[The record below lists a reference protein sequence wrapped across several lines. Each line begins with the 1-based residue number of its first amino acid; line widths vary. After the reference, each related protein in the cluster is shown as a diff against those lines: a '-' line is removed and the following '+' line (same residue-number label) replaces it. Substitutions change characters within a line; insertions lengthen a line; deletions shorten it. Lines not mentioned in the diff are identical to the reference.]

1 MHSTIILAILFFS
14 GVLAHPAIENEIEE
28 IENDVDD
35 AWIDPVMRL
44 FQ

>member
-1 MHSTIILAILFFS
+1 MHTIILAILFVS
-14 GVLAHPAIENEIEE
+14 GLLAHPAVENEIEE

-35 AWIDPVMRL
+35 AWIDPFMRL

>member
-1 MHSTIILAILFFS
+1 MHTVILAILFFS
-14 GVLAHPAIENEIEE
+14 GVLAHSAVECEIEE

-35 AWIDPVMRL
+35 PWTDPFMRL